1 MNRLLPP
8 FQDLARGA
16 ACAVRAAL
24 RRAALTGAAL
34 LIGALGAAFGV
45 LAVFLGLS
53 LVMGSALAALTM
65 GAALLAT
72 AAVLGLIA
80 REAGRTT
87 HPVTPP
93 PQANRDTSPPTA
105 ANTATIAVFTAA
117 FLLGR
122 RLTNRRGSSNN
133 S

>member
-1 MNRLLPP
+1 MNRFLPP

-16 ACAVRAAL
+16 ACAVRADL

-34 LIGALGAAFGV
+34 MIGALGAAFGV

-72 AAVLGLIA
+72 AAVLGLMA
-80 REAGRTT
+80 RDMGHTAY
-87 HPVTPP
+87 PVTQP

-117 FLLGR
+117 FLPGR

>member
-24 RRAALTGAAL
+24 RRAALAGAAV
-34 LIGALGAAFGV
+34 LIGALGAVFGL

-53 LVMGSALAALTM
+53 LVMGAALAALSM
-65 GAALLAT
+65 GFALLVT
-72 AAVLGLIA
+72 SAVLVLIA
-80 REAGRTT
+80 RNMGHAP
-87 HPVTPP
+87 HPVTSPP
-93 PQANRDTSPPTA
+93 RANRDAAQPTLD
-105 ANTATIAVFTAA
+105 NTATIAVFTAA

-122 RLTNRRGSSNN
+122 RLTNRRGPSKN